1 MNTLVGWWKGEDNT
15 VDSVNGNDAIWRQFA
30 GGEVPAIPA
39 YETGAINRCFDLCSS
54 LNYETDYTQGL
65 EIPYISEY
73 SVLSSGYFTFDMW
86 VRLDYNVRFLFKSS
100 GQSFQL
106 ELMGLDSI
114 SIFNDSDSIDFTPSF
129 SAHTFYHI
137 RLVCAAWYWSV
148 FVDDVNIDAE
158 GSNYLPIAWLEE
170 PFQIFHTYL
179 EDGLSR
185 VRIDEIKI
193 YDDSEPTTTTAAPGT
208 PWFPVESERD
218 WTSIAMSSDGVKQAA
233 LAEGGFIY
241 ESVDSGNTWTPA
253 GDEREWRSIAMSADG
268 AIQTA
273 VVDNDFI
280 YRSLDSGATWSPVAT
295 ERRWRAIQMSADG
308 LVQVALTRDEEAV
321 YKSIDS
327 GATWN
332 PIAIDTHDGEFGIN
346 SLAMS
351 ANGVIQTVA
360 TLYETFNL
368 TNGHIYISN
377 DSGDTWTRI
386 EEAYLY
392 WKAVAMS
399 ADGAKQIAVTSSK
412 VYQSVDYGLT
422 WTLKEGLFGGI
433 DVAMSSD
440 GNIRA
445 IVKHDGQIY
454 VSIDGGNT
462 WDVEESERGWAG
474 IAVSS
479 DEMKMTAIVDAE
491 GKIYIR
497 SPTTTTPKIVL
508 ADISSGIKTK
518 LIFRNFMITT
528 KNDIEISANENVNIK
543 CYGYTLISDNLKLYT
558 QD

>member
-1 MNTLVGWWKGEDNT
+1 
-15 VDSVNGNDAIWRQFA
+15 
-30 GGEVPAIPA
+30 
-39 YETGAINRCFDLCSS
+39 
-54 LNYETDYTQGL
+54 
-65 EIPYISEY
+65 
-73 SVLSSGYFTFDMW
+73 
-86 VRLDYNVRFLFKSS
+86 
-100 GQSFQL
+100 
-106 ELMGLDSI
+106 
-114 SIFNDSDSIDFTPSF
+114 
-129 SAHTFYHI
+129 
-137 RLVCAAWYWSV
+137 
-148 FVDDVNIDAE
+148 
-158 GSNYLPIAWLEE
+158 
-170 PFQIFHTYL
+170 
-179 EDGLSR
+179 
-185 VRIDEIKI
+185 
-193 YDDSEPTTTTAAPGT
+193 
-208 PWFPVESERD
+208 
-218 WTSIAMSSDGVKQAA
+218 MSSDGVKQAA

-433 DVAMSSD
+433 DVAMSS
-440 GNIRA
+440 A
-445 IVKHDGQIY
+445 I
-454 VSIDGGNT
+454 SN
-462 WDVEESERGWAG
+462 
-474 IAVSS
+474 
-479 DEMKMTAIVDAE
+479 
-491 GKIYIR
+491 
-497 SPTTTTPKIVL
+497 
-508 ADISSGIKTK
+508 SG
-518 LIFRNFMITT
+518 
-528 KNDIEISANENVNIK
+528 
-543 CYGYTLISDNLKLYT
+543 
-558 QD
+558 